1 MSEKNEERF
10 DEEFRPRGTMAILT
24 VFVITLVVLWGTI
37 YLILVQR
44 GGTL

>member
-1 MSEKNEERF
+1 MPEKHDERF
-10 DEEFRPRGTMAILT
+10 DDEFSPKGTMAILT
-24 VFVITLVVLWGTI
+24 VFVVTLAVLWGTI

>member
-1 MSEKNEERF
+1 MSEEHK
-10 DEEFRPRGTMAILT
+10 DPQEFSPKGTMAILA
-24 VFVITLVVLWGTI
+24 VFIVTLIVLWGTI